1 MTTQNLTPFGW
12 YKQAFDKFMSAKG
25 RLSKKGYWYFVLFNT
40 LFIVLSGLVDVI
52 LHFTIQIDFIMTTYI
67 MIFLLPS
74 LAATSRRLHDVGKSG
89 WNQLL
94 IVIPLIG
101 WYFLLKWLIMPGTPK
116 DNKYGPYA
124 P

>member
-1 MTTQNLTPFGW
+1 MTTQDLSPFGW

-25 RLSKKGYWYFVLFNT
+25 RLPRRGYWYFVLFNT
-40 LFIVLSGLVDVI
+40 IFVVLAGLTDII

-74 LAATSRRLHDVGKSG
+74 LAAGSRRLHDIGKTG
-89 WNQLL
+89 WCQIL
-94 IVIPLIG
+94 IFIPIIG
-101 WYFLLKWLIMPGTPK
+101 WFFLLRWLIKPGTPEA
-116 DNKYGPYA
+116 NKFGPYQ

>member
-1 MTTQNLTPFGW
+1 MTTETLSPFGW

-25 RLSKKGYWYFVLFNT
+25 RLPRRGYWSFAFFNT
-40 LFIVLSGLVDVI
+40 LFIILAGIADVI

-74 LAATSRRLHDVGKSG
+74 LAAGSRRLHDIGKSG
-89 WNQLL
+89 WCQIL
-94 IVIPLIG
+94 IFVPIIG
-101 WYFLLKWLIMPGTPK
+101 WYFLLKWLMMPGTPE
-116 DNKYGPYA
+116 DNKFGPYI